1 MEVVYVSK
9 GFEIT
14 SSSLLV
20 SFNKSGEIWA
30 RLVDNKVGGKLASLL
45 GSGNIDQQSRVQL
58 TEWHCSGIDTKDR
71 LFSVFINDL
80 GDEMEYSLRYVGKRK
95 PAYITPCSNKERR
108 IIDL

>member
-1 MEVVYVSK
+1 M
-9 GFEIT
+9 
-14 SSSLLV
+14 
-20 SFNKSGEIWA
+20 
-30 RLVDNKVGGKLASLL
+30 
-45 GSGNIDQQSRVQL
+45 
-58 TEWHCSGIDTKDR
+58 KDR